1 MTKIIVSIPY
11 KKAHTAEM
19 LRSEFNLAV
28 MQSLVDG
35 NIEVVHPDG
44 FPKDIVLICNDE
56 GKLRGLDFNRFVMIN
71 GQRDVICGTCIICA
85 VGIVDGE
92 QDLIPLTEEQAKEIL
107 DALNG

>member
-1 MTKIIVSIPY
+1 
-11 KKAHTAEM
+11 
-19 LRSEFNLAV
+19 
-28 MQSLVDG
+28 MQSIVIREPGKQAHKLNVRDGQLTMELLQRIVGG
-35 NIEVVHPDG
+35 NIEVINPDG
-44 FPKDIVLICNDE
+44 FPDDVVLICNEE

-92 QDLIPLTEEQAKEIL
+92 QDLIPLTEEQAKEML